1 MAKEENKAILTL
13 DGVEYDINKMEPQQ
27 KAICNHIADLDRK
40 INSATFNL
48 EQMQFGR
55 EAFMNQIKASLT
67 KKEDKE
73 NAD

>member
-1 MAKEENKAILTL
+1 
-13 DGVEYDINKMEPQQ
+13 MEPQQ

-55 EAFMNQIKASLT
+55 EAFIKEIKAALT

>member
-40 INSATFNL
+40 IKLYEDEL
-48 EQMQFGR
+48 EKQPDY
-55 EAFMNQIKASLT
+55 IKKRA
-67 KKEDKE
+67 
-73 NAD
+73 